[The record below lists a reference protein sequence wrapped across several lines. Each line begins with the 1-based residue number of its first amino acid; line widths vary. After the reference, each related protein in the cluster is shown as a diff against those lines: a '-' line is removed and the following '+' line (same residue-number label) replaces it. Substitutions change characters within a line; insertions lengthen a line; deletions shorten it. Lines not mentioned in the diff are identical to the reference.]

1 MDHMRIV
8 YVGLE
13 DGAYLDDVVLCA
25 KHTECQLSEDYSK
38 AGTTSN
44 TALISP

>member
-1 MDHMRIV
+1 MRIV

-13 DGAYLDDVVLCA
+13 DGAHLDDVVLCA

-44 TALISP
+44 TALSSP